1 MTDIDTSAP
10 KKLEGQEKMWV
21 ELGPVGALLLGYFL
35 SSRLGPV
42 LDGLFGTELFGA
54 EDGRLYVGLALFMPA
69 FVAAF
74 GYSVARTK
82 RVAPLLAVTGA
93 LVIGLGVLTFV
104 FQDKRFFYV
113 KPTIVY
119 GVTALALGGGLLAGQ
134 NFLKILFDGA
144 LEMGTDAWRTLTWRF
159 VGFNAVAAL
168 ANEALW
174 RTLTADCVP
183 GAECSGEQT
192 WLLIKGFGF
201 TLAYFAFIA
210 ANAPFL
216 MKHAKFDEKPA
227 SSNGA

>member
-1 MTDIDTSAP
+1 MTEIDATAP
-10 KKLEGQEKMWV
+10 KKLEGNEKMWV

-35 SSRLGPV
+35 SGRVGPM
-42 LDGLFGTELFGA
+42 LDGIFGTQLFGA
-54 EDGRLYVGLALFMPA
+54 DDGRLYVGLALFMPA
-69 FVAAF
+69 FIAAF
-74 GYSVARTK
+74 GYSVVRTK

-119 GVTALALGGGLLAGQ
+119 GLTAAVLGGGLLAGQ

-144 LEMGTDAWRTLTWRF
+144 FEMGTAAWRTLTWRF
-159 VGFNAVAAL
+159 VAFNALAAV

-174 RTLTADCVP
+174 RTLTAGCVP

-216 MKHAKFDEKPA
+216 MKHAKFEDKPA
-227 SSNGA
+227 APSSS